1 MPVSASFISQVNQ
14 VAFGRL
20 TRDCVTMKQ
29 GMEELR
35 TDYIGFFFF
44 FLQMNKKNQVDFSL
58 PEKLAGLHIN
68 FTYFH
73 AATDL

>member
-20 TRDCVTMKQ
+20 TKDCVTMKQ

-35 TDYIGFFFF
+35 MDYMGFS
-44 FLQMNKKNQVDFSL
+44 QMNQKNQVDFSL
-58 PEKLAGLHIN
+58 PEKLTGLFMN

>member
-29 GMEELR
+29 GTEELR
-35 TDYIGFFFF
+35 TDYIGFFF
-44 FLQMNKKNQVDFSL
+44 
-58 PEKLAGLHIN
+58 
-68 FTYFH
+68 
-73 AATDL
+73 TDE

>member
-20 TRDCVTMKQ
+20 TKDCVTMKQ

-35 TDYIGFFFF
+35 IDYMGFSTDES
-44 FLQMNKKNQVDFSL
+44 KKSS
-58 PEKLAGLHIN
+58 
-68 FTYFH
+68 
-73 AATDL
+73 

>member
-1 MPVSASFISQVNQ
+1 MPVSVSFISQVNQ

-44 FLQMNKKNQVDFSL
+44 FF
-58 PEKLAGLHIN
+58 
-68 FTYFH
+68 F
-73 AATDL
+73 